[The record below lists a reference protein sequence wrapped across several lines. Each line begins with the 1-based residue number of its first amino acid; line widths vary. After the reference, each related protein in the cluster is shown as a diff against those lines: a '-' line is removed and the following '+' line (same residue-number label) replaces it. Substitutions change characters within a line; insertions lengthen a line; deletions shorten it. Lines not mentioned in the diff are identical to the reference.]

1 MVGFIVFGDVPGLKV
16 IGGSDATALG
26 SGSRLE
32 LTWGA
37 GVIDPAWE
45 DDDIESA
52 FSEGRLLI
60 EALDGI
66 DFAARELL
74 ELFIARGEG
83 FGDLLKK
90 SVIRNDVVSRVALIL
105 LETER
110 IDEKLLFLA
119 VFRLRIDV
127 RIARGF
133 EDLCAVE
140 VMGRSILSGV
150 GGHA

>member
-1 MVGFIVFGDVPGLKV
+1 MARLIVFGDVPILEV

-37 GVIDPAWE
+37 GVIDPAWKN
-45 DDDIESA
+45 DDIESA

-74 ELFIARGEG
+74 EFFIARGES

-90 SVIRNDVVSRVALIL
+90 SVIRNNVVSRVA
-105 LETER
+105 
-110 IDEKLLFLA
+110 
-119 VFRLRIDV
+119 
-127 RIARGF
+127 
-133 EDLCAVE
+133 
-140 VMGRSILSGV
+140 
-150 GGHA
+150 

>member
-1 MVGFIVFGDVPGLKV
+1 M
-16 IGGSDATALG
+16 G

-52 FSEGRLLI
+52 FSEGGLLI

-74 ELFIARGEG
+74 EFLIARGEG
-83 FGDLLKK
+83 FGDLLEK

-110 IDEKLLFLA
+110 IDKKFLFLA
-119 VFRLRIDV
+119 VFRSRIDV
-127 RIARGF
+127 RITGGF
-133 EDLCAVE
+133 EDLRTVE
-140 VMGRSILSGV
+140 VMGRSVSGSIC
-150 GGHA
+150 GDA